1 MKSFQELYTELQ
13 DQTGD
18 DSAATLTIFKR
29 WINDT
34 QHSMLGNHPWKFLE
48 FTANITTVANTGS
61 YDLPAN
67 CRKLISVVPL
77 DASSDVDQNPNP
89 VEDPLFWERLE
100 RRKTDSSD
108 ITQYF
113 YLEGFN
119 TLKIWPDFST
129 AGRTLRVR
137 GRKAV
142 VDMTRAN
149 YTTGTITSI
158 TSGAKALV
166 GSGSSWNGRKP
177 LGEQWIKIDETTG
190 DLRWYRIASIDS
202 DTTLT
207 LDSPYVGD
215 TISAATEG
223 YTLGEMPVVPEAYQ
237 IGLFY
242 RPMALYY
249 MKLENPTMAMMYWN
263 LYDGGY
269 ELGKVRKPAG
279 IVGQMIQTELGMLD
293 AAYFPPQGKEGV
305 PLSSEYLAKDT
316 TATLG

>member
-1 MKSFQELYTELQ
+1 MKSFQEIYTELQ

-18 DSAATLTIFKR
+18 DSSAQLTIFKR

-34 QHSMLGNHPWKFLE
+34 MHSMLGNHPWKFLE
-48 FTANITTVANTGS
+48 FTTDITTVADTGS

-67 CRKLISVVPL
+67 VRKIISVVAL
-77 DASSDVDQNPNP
+77 DANSKVDQNPAP
-89 VEDPLFWERLE
+89 IEDPLFYEGLL
-100 RRKTDSSD
+100 RRKASSSD
-108 ITQYF
+108 ITQFF
-113 YLEGFN
+113 YLEGSN

-137 GRKAV
+137 ARKSV

-158 TSGAKALV
+158 TNALKAV
-166 GSGSSWNGRKP
+166 IGSGSSWLSQAP
-177 LGEQWIKIDETTG
+177 LGEQWIRFDAITG
-190 DLRWYRIASIDS
+190 DLRWYRVASLDT

-207 LDSPYVGD
+207 LDSPYVGVS
-215 TISAATEG
+215 IAAATEG

-237 IGLFY
+237 TALFY

-249 MKLENPTMAMMYWN
+249 MKMEDTTMAKMYWN

-269 ELGKVRKPAG
+269 ELGLVRRPAG
-279 IVGQMIQTELGMLD
+279 VVGQMIKEQFGMLD
-293 AAYFPPQGKEGV
+293 AAYFPPQGNGV
-305 PLSSEYLAKDT
+305 PLSPEFLAKDT